1 MKELLTEHQETMQ
14 AIYSQ
19 EILSVKEEWDMPH
32 TNTEGMNRVRCEA
45 LARTVP
51 RYVLSVM
58 LTDKEKRDA
67 GNKRNSNEGKGGP
80 TSTGTERSSVGVGN
94 GERKKPTN
102 IKNSSNAGTI

>member
-45 LARTVP
+45 LFLGARLIVP
-51 RYVLSVM
+51 SFF
-58 LTDKEKRDA
+58 
-67 GNKRNSNEGKGGP
+67 
-80 TSTGTERSSVGVGN
+80 
-94 GERKKPTN
+94 
-102 IKNSSNAGTI
+102 